1 MQFVV
6 FIRFLKAFLN
16 EERSKIFFF
25 SVEKIDILSFYRI
38 FLSGQ
43 FIAAI
48 VHNEDTFVWNIEK
61 FSNFVLVWT
70 ATNDKQILLKR
81 GSKIFKDPSTA
92 SVKLKFV
99 FK

>member
-48 VHNEDTFVWNIEK
+48 VHNEDTFV
-61 FSNFVLVWT
+61 
-70 ATNDKQILLKR
+70 
-81 GSKIFKDPSTA
+81 
-92 SVKLKFV
+92 
-99 FK
+99 